1 MATKKVLQRR
11 HQYWS
16 PEGVVWTQWYTVSV
30 PPKVLER
37 FELKTGRTELLCE
50 YRYKEIEVT
59 N

>member
-1 MATKKVLQRR
+1 MTTKKVLQRR

-37 FELKTGRTELLCE
+37 FELKTGRTKLLCE

>member
-16 PEGVVWTQWYTVSV
+16 PEGVGWTQWYTVSV

-37 FELKTGRTELLCE
+37 FELKTGRTKLLCE
-50 YRYKEIEVT
+50 YRYKEVEVT